1 MIPQKITCGQNGG
14 KDGGT
19 NGALRPVKPNRRKT
33 RRLVVG
39 GAIALSVLVA
49 PIARSEEIFTPQ
61 TGPIRTA
68 IQERVE
74 PRPKSTKTGKTR
86 LFAYQ
91 PPKVGGPEGTQGTGT
106 R

>member
-19 NGALRPVKPNRRKT
+19 HGALRPVKPKRRKT

-49 PIARSEEIFTPQ
+49 PMARSEEIFTPL

-91 PPKVGGPEGTQGTGT
+91 PPDVGGPQGTTGSGT

>member
-19 NGALRPVKPNRRKT
+19 HGALRPVKPKRRKK

-68 IQERVE
+68 L
-74 PRPKSTKTGKTR
+74 TN
-86 LFAYQ
+86 YQ
-91 PPKVGGPEGTQGTGT
+91 PPDVGGPQRTTGSGT